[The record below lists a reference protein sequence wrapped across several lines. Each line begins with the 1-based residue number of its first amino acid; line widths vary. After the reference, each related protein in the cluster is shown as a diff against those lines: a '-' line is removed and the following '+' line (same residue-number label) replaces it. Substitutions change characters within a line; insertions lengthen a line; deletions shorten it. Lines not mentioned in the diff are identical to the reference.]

1 MKDKEQILNIT
12 RALRD
17 RFGKEAKA
25 FTVELKSIPEI
36 GAVGIAYIH
45 GEKDFYLLSPQGSD
59 VYERHSGFSS
69 NLHLELLDIA
79 KFLTVELRKLVVPLQ
94 DGWTLLDGACALKFK
109 SFVCF

>member
-1 MKDKEQILNIT
+1 MNDKEQLSNIT

-25 FTVELKSIPEI
+25 FTLELKSIPEI
-36 GAVGIAYIH
+36 GTVGIAYIR
-45 GEKDFYLLSPQGSD
+45 GEKDFYLLFSQGSD
-59 VYERHSGFSS
+59 IHERHSGFSS
-69 NLHLELLDIA
+69 KLHLELLEIA

-94 DGWTLLDGACALKFK
+94 DGWTPWDGACSFKFK